1 LGNPIQYQDDDKD
14 VLEAIEAFNDLN
26 DVESHNRSLG
36 LDLSIYGKA
45 YELMIRN
52 QDDETRLYKSD
63 AMSTFVIYDNT
74 IERNSI
80 VGVRYLRT
88 KPIDKTDEDEVFTV

>member
-1 LGNPIQYQDDDKD
+1 MMEF

-45 YELMIRN
+45 SWLNRL
-52 QDDETRLYKSD
+52 ETKMMKRVYTRV
-63 AMSTFVIYDNT
+63 MQ
-74 IERNSI
+74 
-80 VGVRYLRT
+80 
-88 KPIDKTDEDEVFTV
+88 